1 MSEGVDVMAANLSKV
16 KKVAIYLRKS
26 RGDEDA
32 DVVAKHRERLKE
44 YAKKNKWK
52 FEIFNENVIT
62 GESLLE
68 RPVMTELLRRI
79 EKKEFDGVLVV
90 HWDRLSRGD
99 TSDFG
104 VIKNVFQYAN
114 TYIITPERAYDLHD
128 NADLT
133 LLGIQ
138 SVMSNTELNII
149 KERFYN
155 GKKDGAKMGRLTNG
169 NPPYPYTKIRNII
182 QDEKG
187 RIKVDFTI
195 EVDEEKNAVYQRIKK
210 MYLSGLNTEKIAF
223 QLNKEGIP
231 SPSNKMWSSTAVNRL
246 LKHSFHMGKVIYGRN
261 EWTKTPLSNKLEV
274 RERDESEW
282 SVGIGNHPILKTE
295 EEHRKIMEVMNRNQ
309 KIPRKSRAGVF
320 PTSGLLVCKKCGR
333 TMTYSWG
340 RVEAKTGKLYHYT
353 KCYYKTPLGEKCPQ
367 KGVKMNEDFYNA
379 LYDTIINSYVNAE
392 RIKKVKENEEEK
404 KQREKL
410 LKDKEAK
417 LKKEEDA
424 LRRARTLLE
433 EGNYDINDF
442 ADAKKRREPIIKK
455 LKQEIIKL
463 ESKSDYIYSDKELE
477 KLVSN
482 FKKNWHNATTPEEQN
497 QLLRSIVKKIYYD
510 REGDTVIFEIE
521 YL

>member
-1 MSEGVDVMAANLSKV
+1 MAADLSNV

-26 RGDEDA
+26 RGDEEA
-32 DVVAKHRERLKE
+32 DVVAKHRARLVE
-44 YAKKNKWK
+44 YAQKNKWR
-52 FEIFNENVIT
+52 FEIFNENVLS
-62 GESLLE
+62 GENLLD
-68 RPVMTELLRRI
+68 RPVATELLKRI
-79 EKKEFDGVLVV
+79 EKREFDAVLVV

-104 VIKNVFQYAN
+104 IIKNVLQYSG
-114 TYIITPERAYDLHD
+114 TYLVTPDRAYDLSD

-149 KERFYN
+149 KERLYN
-155 GKKDGAKMGRLTNG
+155 GKKDGAKQGRLTNG
-169 NPPYPYTKIRNII
+169 NPPYPYEKVRNIT

-195 EVDEEKNAVYQRIKK
+195 IVNEEKNEVYQKIKK
-210 MYLSGLNTEKIAF
+210 MYLQGINTEKIAF
-223 QLNKEGIP
+223 ELNRKGKP
-231 SPSNKMWSSTAVNRL
+231 SPTGKAWSSTAVNRL
-246 LKHSFHMGKVIYGRN
+246 LKHEFHMGKVIYGRN

-274 RERDESEW
+274 RKRDESEW

-295 EEHRKIMEVMNRNQ
+295 EEHNKIMEIMNRNQ

-340 RVEAKTGKLYHYT
+340 RVEKKTGKLYHYT
-353 KCYYKTPLGEKCPQ
+353 KCYYKNEFGEKCSQ

-379 LYDTIINSYVNAE
+379 LYNTIINNYIDAK
-392 RIKKVKENEEEK
+392 RIKKLQENEEER

-410 LKDKEAK
+410 IKEKKAK
-417 LKKEEDA
+417 LEKEEDA
-424 LRRARTLLE
+424 LRKARKFLE
-433 EGNYDINDF
+433 EGVYDISDF
-442 ADAKKRREPIIKK
+442 TNTKKEREPVIQRLKK
-455 LKQEIIKL
+455 EIAEL
-463 ESKSDYIYSDKELE
+463 ENEIEYIYSDEEL
-477 KLVSN
+477 KKMIDN
-482 FKKNWHNATTPEEQN
+482 FKKNWHKATTAQEQN
-497 QLLRSIVKKIYYD
+497 KLLRSIVKKIYYN
-510 REGDTVIFEIE
+510 REGNTVTFEIE